1 VGATPTILDA
11 FSLTGRRA
19 MITGGSRGLGRE
31 IALGFA
37 EVGADLVLVGRE
49 AASLDAAAAEAAA
62 FGAEVATIVG
72 DVSVPEGA
80 EEAARRA
87 LAEHGPIDVL
97 VNNVGGRRFNVPTEE
112 LPIETWRA
120 QLDLNVTSAFVCT
133 KLVGGEMVKRGSGR
147 IVNIA
152 SISGLIANRGI
163 AGRGYEAGKAAL
175 AAFTRA
181 VAADWAPHG
190 VTVNA
195 IAPGVFLT
203 DPNRRWFDENPELR
217 RTIEDMVPM
226 GRLGEPREL
235 APLALYLASDAS
247 SFMTGA
253 VIVID
258 GGYTL
263 W

>member
-1 VGATPTILDA
+1 MPSILDA
-11 FSLTGRRA
+11 FSLAGRRA
-19 MITGGSRGLGRE
+19 MVTGGSRGLGKE
-31 IALGFA
+31 IALGLA
-37 EVGADLVLVGRE
+37 EAGADLVLVGRE
-49 AASLDAAAAEAAA
+49 RGSLDDAATAAAAL
-62 FGAEVATIVG
+62 GAEVATLVG
-72 DVSVPEGA
+72 DLSIPEEA
-80 EEAARRA
+80 EETARRA
-87 LAEHGPIDVL
+87 VAEWGPIDIL

-112 LPIETWRA
+112 MPTDTWRT

-133 KLVGGEMVKRGSGR
+133 KIVGGEMVKRRSGR
-147 IVNIA
+147 IVNVA

-181 VAADWAPHG
+181 VAADWAPYG
-190 VTVNA
+190 VNVNA

-203 DPNRRWFDENPELR
+203 DPNRRWFDEYPELKES
-217 RTIEDMVPM
+217 IESMVPM
-226 GRLGEPREL
+226 GRLGKPREI

>member
-1 VGATPTILDA
+1 MRSILDA
-11 FSLTGRRA
+11 FSLAGRTA
-19 MITGGSRGLGRE
+19 MITGGSRGLGKE
-31 IALGFA
+31 IALGLA
-37 EVGADLVLVGRE
+37 QAGADLVLLGRE
-49 AASLDAAAAEAAA
+49 RASLDTAATAAAAL
-62 FGAEVATIVG
+62 GVEVATLVG
-72 DVSVPEGA
+72 DVSVPEEA

-87 LAEHGPIDVL
+87 VGNWGPIDVL

-112 LPIETWRA
+112 MPTETWRT

-133 KLVGGEMVKRGSGR
+133 KIVGGEMVKRRSGR
-147 IVNIA
+147 IVNVA

-181 VAADWAPHG
+181 VAADWAPYG

-195 IAPGVFLT
+195 IAPGYFLT
-203 DPNRRWFDENPELR
+203 DPNRRWFDENPQLKA
-217 RTIEDMVPM
+217 TIESMVPM
-226 GRLGEPREL
+226 GRLGEPREI

>member
-1 VGATPTILDA
+1 MRSILDA
-11 FSLTGRRA
+11 FSLAGRRA
-19 MITGGSRGLGRE
+19 MITGGSRGLGKE
-31 IALGFA
+31 IALGLA
-37 EVGADLVLVGRE
+37 QAGADLVLVGRE
-49 AASLDAAAAEAAA
+49 RVSLDAAAAALAEL
-62 FGAEVATIVG
+62 GAEVATLAG
-72 DVSVPEGA
+72 DISFP
-80 EEAARRA
+80 EEAEALARRA
-87 LAEHGPIDVL
+87 VVDYGPIDVL
-97 VNNVGGRRFNVPTEE
+97 VNNVGGRRFNVATEE
-112 LPIETWRA
+112 MSSETWRT

-133 KLVGGEMVKRGSGR
+133 KIVGGEMVKRRSGR
-147 IVNIA
+147 IVNVA

-175 AAFTRA
+175 VGFTRA
-181 VAADWAPHG
+181 VAADWAPYG
-190 VTVNA
+190 VNVNA

-203 DPNRRWFDENPELR
+203 DPNRRWFDENTELKEM
-217 RTIEDMVPM
+217 IENMVPM
-226 GRLGEPREL
+226 GRLGQPSEI